1 MTPIGEKYQYQ
12 NRVSVL
18 PSYQNV
24 IQSYVVLT
32 KMIEYHFNALC
43 WSLVTSKYFTMFI
56 ICAFTRI
63 RDFGIIEIFK
73 GYLSQTCKSSRTFH
87 VKYCNREK

>member
-24 IQSYVVLT
+24 MRYIDLFVP
-32 KMIEYHFNALC
+32 
-43 WSLVTSKYFTMFI
+43 SKYFTIFI
-56 ICAFTRI
+56 ICAFTRFQ
-63 RDFGIIEIFK
+63 DFGIIEIFK
-73 GYLSQTCKSSRTFH
+73 GYLFQTCKSSRTFH
-87 VKYCNREK
+87 VKYCIGEK